1 MKSAHSALV
10 ALILGSAGAC
20 STAPCTGNPNTD
32 SISCVQA
39 GISSGQYQRRVEERQ
54 AEARDKQRQVDQA
67 RAENERLQMQIADAK
82 SQEAALR
89 AKLASQRAEIEK
101 MAVQVNRATTG
112 GQLSPGES
120 ALVRAQV
127 DLLKQRQTALEQAKL
142 QNREMQARAA
152 ALQREIDELK
162 ASLERRKI

>member
-39 GISSGQYQRRVEERQ
+39 GISSGQYQ
-54 AEARDKQRQVDQA
+54 RDKQRQVDQA